1 MSEHNEFNDIISFMI
16 DLDKIQQLHI
26 EAWSWT
32 YLTPFAASALLE
44 GKGRLFQTSTVLD
57 LKFIQFPSFDILC
70 TFASQFPALR
80 QLSLDN
86 VTWDED
92 GTPPSP
98 PQFLSQLQTII
109 IRSCLSKVILS
120 WLANGPVAPVRTLTL
135 PELLADEVSSV
146 LQFLSTIASSLE
158 HLELGFLAHNPDDA
172 PLISAAIGELDLGLH
187 PHLRTLRVHQLTLYQ
202 FPSTPPTPTSA
213 IPLPEVS
220 PSVWLVPFLQ
230 PISSSIFSELAF
242 NIWLGEEKQLDSID
256 WNGLVKV
263 LEGFTDCTLHFSVR
277 GVDEDMADAVR
288 GCGTSS
294 NTESSLWGISHLFLL
309 INVLTMLGASGMVI
323 TKRHT
328 EYAVAGLL
336 SVVIIQGF
344 GYGLIFDLNFFLRN
358 LSVIGGLFM
367 VFSDSMVTRKKLFAG
382 LPSISETDRKKYFL
396 LAGRVLLI
404 FLFLGFI
411 LQGKWSIARVFVS
424 IFGLAACV
432 MVAVG
437 FKAKWSAAFLVLTL
451 SIFNVFANN
460 WWSVGSSHPQRDF
473 LKYDFFQTLS
483 IVGGLILLVNMG
495 PGGLSVDEKKKTY

>member
-1 MSEHNEFNDIISFMI
+1 MSSRISIARPQSRNF
-16 DLDKIQQLHI
+16 DSDPHGL
-26 EAWSWT
+26 SNSRSS
-32 YLTPFAASALLE
+32 AST
-44 GKGRLFQTSTVLD
+44 GY
-57 LKFIQFPSFDILC
+57 
-70 TFASQFPALR
+70 
-80 QLSLDN
+80 
-86 VTWDED
+86 
-92 GTPPSP
+92 
-98 PQFLSQLQTII
+98 
-109 IRSCLSKVILS
+109 RS
-120 WLANGPVAPVRTLTL
+120 A
-135 PELLADEVSSV
+135 
-146 LQFLSTIASSLE
+146 
-158 HLELGFLAHNPDDA
+158 NPDDPMEKLQA
-172 PLISAAIGELDLGLH
+172 FSRQVEDYVEIYSQPLK
-187 PHLRTLRVHQLTLYQ
+187 PHLPALGRFLIVVTFLEDALRILTQWGDQLWYLQ
-202 FPSTPPTPTSA
+202 QHRKFP
-213 IPLPEVS
+213 
-220 PSVWLVPFLQ
+220 W
-230 PISSSIFSELAF
+230 
-242 NIWLGEEKQLDSID
+242 
-256 WNGLVKV
+256 GL
-263 LEGFTDCTLHFSVR
+263 
-277 GVDEDMADAVR
+277 
-288 GCGTSS
+288 
-294 NTESSLWGISHLFLL
+294 SHLFLL
-309 INVLTMLGASGMVI
+309 VNVLTMLGASGMVI
-323 TKRHT
+323 TKRYT

-336 SVVIIQGF
+336 SVVVIQGF

-424 IFGLAACV
+424 IFGLAACI